1 MKKYRGLGFVL
12 AAFFMAVGSVIT
24 SSAFS
29 ILFTLSMVIFL
40 GQTVLQTTALKRIL
54 FFVQSIVLLV
64 GFALQGYLVWEYAVA
79 GFIGGA
85 LGAYIGTR
93 YAIKKGENFARYA
106 LMGMSVVGVIALV
119 G

>member
-1 MKKYRGLGFVL
+1 M
-12 AAFFMAVGSVIT
+12 
-24 SSAFS
+24 
-29 ILFTLSMVIFL
+29 
-40 GQTVLQTTALKRIL
+40 
-54 FFVQSIVLLV
+54 
-64 GFALQGYLVWEYAVA
+64 WEYAVA